1 MSSSHERPFQPRS
14 PAIATT
20 ISRFTLVKNETD
32 RADPGEEIGAPVLIR
47 SLAHHITACQNQ
59 SNGERGESFFDGMAH
74 GRILSALPELHDKI
88 NEQPSRDPRAKFRH
102 ELYEPRQS
110 RCRLAIAGYL
120 RHVDSH
126 G

>member
-1 MSSSHERPFQPRS
+1 MSSSHEKTH
-14 PAIATT
+14 PAQKPCNCHHDQSIHF
-20 ISRFTLVKNETD
+20 SKNEND
-32 RADPGEEIGAPVLIR
+32 RADPGEEIGAPFLIR

-74 GRILSALPELHDKI
+74 GRILSALPELHDKM